1 MDTIPRND
9 FILRHRYD
17 AFCKAV
23 LRNEA
28 KDYLREMGQQRDR
41 EKSLD
46 ALTQQELDKL
56 STVDYYPSDS
66 YVFSSHGYDLLIDNE
81 LVAEAFAS
89 LPQQEQSILILH
101 CVLDLADGEI
111 GSLMG
116 MSRSAVQRHMTSTLK
131 QLRLKLMALMPEGGN
146 ADEGTHIQRQKTS
159 APFGDGSCPRWGRN
173 GYGTS
178 ATVLCRLHKQ
188 ALHPHLV
195 RQQRHPL
202 CVRGRVYEAPFGTQA
217 HPFHHRCFE
226 VTARP
231 R

>member
-46 ALTQQELDKL
+46 ALTQQDLDKL

-116 MSRSAVQRHMTSTLK
+116 MSRSAVQRHRTSTLK
-131 QLRLKLMALMPEGGN
+131 QLRLKLMALMPEGG
-146 ADEGTHIQRQKTS
+146 K
-159 APFGDGSCPRWGRN
+159 
-173 GYGTS
+173 
-178 ATVLCRLHKQ
+178 
-188 ALHPHLV
+188 
-195 RQQRHPL
+195 
-202 CVRGRVYEAPFGTQA
+202 RG
-217 HPFHHRCFE
+217 
-226 VTARP
+226 
-231 R
+231 

>member
-116 MSRSAVQRHMTSTLK
+116 MSRSAVQRHRTSTLK
-131 QLRLKLMALMPEGGN
+131 QLRLKLMVLMPEGG
-146 ADEGTHIQRQKTS
+146 K
-159 APFGDGSCPRWGRN
+159 
-173 GYGTS
+173 
-178 ATVLCRLHKQ
+178 
-188 ALHPHLV
+188 
-195 RQQRHPL
+195 
-202 CVRGRVYEAPFGTQA
+202 RG
-217 HPFHHRCFE
+217 
-226 VTARP
+226 
-231 R
+231 

>member
-66 YVFSSHGYDLLIDNE
+66 CVFSSHGYDLLIDNE

-116 MSRSAVQRHMTSTLK
+116 MSRSAVQRHRTSTLK
-131 QLRLKLMALMPEGGN
+131 QLRLKLMALMPEGG
-146 ADEGTHIQRQKTS
+146 K
-159 APFGDGSCPRWGRN
+159 
-173 GYGTS
+173 
-178 ATVLCRLHKQ
+178 
-188 ALHPHLV
+188 
-195 RQQRHPL
+195 
-202 CVRGRVYEAPFGTQA
+202 RG
-217 HPFHHRCFE
+217 
-226 VTARP
+226 
-231 R
+231 

>member
-116 MSRSAVQRHMTSTLK
+116 MSLSAVQRHRTSTLK
-131 QLRLKLMALMPEGGN
+131 QLRLKLMALMPEGG
-146 ADEGTHIQRQKTS
+146 K
-159 APFGDGSCPRWGRN
+159 
-173 GYGTS
+173 
-178 ATVLCRLHKQ
+178 
-188 ALHPHLV
+188 
-195 RQQRHPL
+195 
-202 CVRGRVYEAPFGTQA
+202 RG
-217 HPFHHRCFE
+217 
-226 VTARP
+226 
-231 R
+231 